1 MAVVTGRP
9 SPHKARVLGSP
20 FGAALIYGCQ
30 LLPDS
35 VLTSSAGRNL
45 LKLEVT
51 LLCCWFSFPREETAL
66 DHPDFGVTLN
76 SL

>member
-9 SPHKARVLGSP
+9 SPYKAGVLGGS
-20 FGAALIYGCQ
+20 FGGILIYGCQ

-45 LKLEVT
+45 FKLEVT
-51 LLCCWFSFPREETAL
+51 LLCCRFSFPREETAL
-66 DHPDFGVTLN
+66 NRPDFGVMPN